1 MLYNPCY
8 VITIGS
14 NLFSWKLSCTDF
26 IKERYSVR
34 ILLKYMKM
42 DSTLISHF
50 NNNNNNN
57 NNKFNRSYINEIKLE
72 NWRMF
77 WRICNVLTR
86 NESTFVISVFFE
98 GHSRLRHPPDIFS
111 TIVPSFEI
119 SRSISHSHEFRIF
132 TSKFVTSL
140 NWNIHLDIGRFSH
153 APITDIDIRAGQILD
168 FVAGWWRTATMCVF
182 RLYERK

>member
-57 NNKFNRSYINEIKLE
+57 NKFNRSYISEIKLE
-72 NWRMF
+72 NLRTF

-119 SRSISHSHEFRIF
+119 SHPFARVQNFYIEICYVAKLEYPLGHRPIFPCTNHGYRYTSWPNIRFRRRMM
-132 TSKFVTSL
+132 TNSNNV
-140 NWNIHLDIGRFSH
+140 RV
-153 APITDIDIRAGQILD
+153 PP
-168 FVAGWWRTATMCVF
+168 VRT
-182 RLYERK
+182 